1 MVLSLL
7 PTFSDGINAPRK
19 QKGVALVVALM
30 ILVIISVIG
39 IAAMRTSLFSV
50 KVATSAQAS
59 AMAFQSAE
67 TALSAIY
74 DEATSPSATSA
85 GNVIADAVEKMLIGA
100 SVVIDRCVTVA
111 DPYKKGACA
120 SGDHAD
126 SRDLT
131 VSESRTVVKPGGRAV
146 AGSGIGSTAGT
157 TVRYYDFVSAAK
169 GSVPVLNIN
178 RFNVQEYTVEQ
189 LSHDQ
194 EF

>member
-1 MVLSLL
+1 MAPSVF
-7 PTFSDGINAPRK
+7 PTFSDGIAAPR
-19 QKGVALVVALM
+19 QQQGVALVIALM

-100 SVVIDRCVTVA
+100 PAVVERCVTVA

-120 SGDHAD
+120 STDRAD

-131 VSESRTVVKPGGRAV
+131 VSGSRTVVKPGGRAV

-169 GSVPVLNIN
+169 GAVPVLNIN
-178 RFNVQEYTVEQ
+178 RFNMQEYTVEQ
-189 LSHDQ
+189 LSHNQ
-194 EF
+194 EM